1 MTISSTCT
9 SDVIVYDVIVIPTKM
24 SFNRKIDKLTV
35 VCPYS
40 EILLDNKKKE
50 MNYQAIKVH
59 RKKKLKFTVL
69 NEVLKFPKA
78 NKCSLISAMSH
89 SEKY

>member
-1 MTISSTCT
+1 M
-9 SDVIVYDVIVIPTKM
+9 VYDVIVIPTKM

-40 EILLDNKKKE
+40 ELLLDNKKKE

-59 RKKKLKFTVL
+59 RKKKT
-69 NEVLKFPKA
+69 
-78 NKCSLISAMSH
+78 
-89 SEKY
+89 